1 MHFLK
6 KLEAMI
12 LKKIILFGFSLMILT
27 MVSCNKNTEPV
38 TDQKARENDE
48 AFQAHFKAKNI
59 TAVNAGGGVYYVITK
74 KVDAGRVPV
83 AGDLITF
90 HFQTSLLNGTKI
102 DSTSRLN
109 NKPNYSPFGT
119 LNNLWS
125 LMAKVMKEGE
135 RATFYLPYD
144 YGYGETA
151 SATVP
156 AYSPIQ
162 MDFSVEKLWN
172 EEQQIENYI
181 ADNKYTATTTT
192 TGLRYIITKEVAGGE
207 ALKKGQTVKVNYT
220 GRLLYF
226 SGILDASN
234 KPTTTFDSGS
244 FSFVLGSGGTVAGFD
259 EGVGK
264 LKVGEKGIII
274 FPSSLGYKDV
284 AQGSIPAKSPMAFE
298 VEVVSAQ

>member
-1 MHFLK
+1 
-6 KLEAMI
+6 MI
-12 LKKIILFGFSLMILT
+12 FKKILILGISIGILSLSAC
-27 MVSCNKNTEPV
+27 VKDAEPIA
-38 TDQKARENDE
+38 DQKSRENDE
-48 AFQAHFKAKNI
+48 AIQAHLKAKNI

-74 KVDAGRVPV
+74 KNAAGRAPV
-83 AGDLITF
+83 AGDLLTF
-90 HFQTSLLNGTKI
+90 HFQTGLLNGTKI

-109 NKPNYSPFGT
+109 KKPNYSPYGT

-125 LMAKVMKEGE
+125 LMAAVMKEGE
-135 RATFYLPYD
+135 QASFFLPYN

-151 SATVP
+151 SSTVP

-172 EEQQIENYI
+172 EEEQIENYLV
-181 ADNKYTATTTT
+181 DNKYVATKTS
-192 TGLRYIITKEVAGGE
+192 TGLRYVKTKEVPAAE
-207 ALKKGQTVKVNYT
+207 ALKDGQTVKVNYT
-220 GRLLYF
+220 GKLLYF
-226 SGILDASN
+226 AGILDASN
-234 KPTTTFDSGS
+234 KLTTTFDSGS
-244 FSFVLGSGGTVAGFD
+244 FSFVLGSNSTVTGFN

-298 VEVVSAQ
+298 IEIVSAQ